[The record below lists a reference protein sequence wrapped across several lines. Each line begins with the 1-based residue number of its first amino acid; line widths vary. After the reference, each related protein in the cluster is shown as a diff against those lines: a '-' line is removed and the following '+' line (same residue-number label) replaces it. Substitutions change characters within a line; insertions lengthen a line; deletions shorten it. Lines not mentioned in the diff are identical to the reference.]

1 MGVIST
7 PNAGGIIGRRVFSSG
22 SVGHDTTF
30 RGNSLIFC
38 DGYQLIITRHSI
50 ANARKLSVGSNIKVT
65 GCTQESIS
73 EERARD
79 GKSYRITSL
88 EEVLLA
94 LTHKENPEEER

>member
-1 MGVIST
+1 
-7 PNAGGIIGRRVFSSG
+7 
-22 SVGHDTTF
+22 
-30 RGNSLIFC
+30 
-38 DGYQLIITRHSI
+38 
-50 ANARKLSVGSNIKVT
+50 LSVGSNIKVT

-94 LTHKENPEEER
+94 LTHKEDPEEER